1 MKRNVSE
8 LFLDE
13 IYSPLRQVTNLNVGE
28 IFENLLDNN
37 DNVVPGPELGDVG
50 VTVKRT
56 LKVNDVLQDLCKHLK
71 FN

>member
-50 VTVKRT
+50 
-56 LKVNDVLQDLCKHLK
+56 
-71 FN
+71 